1 MHGVGFRRLKE
12 RSHLHNI
19 EVLGEVICGDVA
31 VAASHL
37 EYLPKII
44 KEGLPRWLNG

>member
-1 MHGVGFRRLKE
+1 MKE
-12 RSHLHNI
+12 RSHLQNI
-19 EVLGEVICGDVA
+19 KVQGKVISGDVE